1 MKLPRFLPLLLVVAL
16 ASSALA
22 SDNVPGSPQNKPV
35 VLVGGTVYPVS
46 GPAVEDAAVVFAD
59 GKIVAVGKRGEI
71 DVPDD
76 AQSVDCEGKRIYPGL
91 FDASDQLGLVEIGA
105 VRATVDD
112 AETGGVNPNA
122 QARVSV
128 NPDSEV
134 IPTVRANGILL
145 AHVTPTGGMVSGE
158 GAVMMLDGWTY
169 EDMTLRPVTGVR
181 LNWPS
186 LLPRESWRNFIPV
199 ERQLQQ
205 RDENLR
211 RIEDLFDAAERYRV
225 ALEAAGV
232 TSAATQPAATTRPD
246 GRAGVAATRPATRPA
261 AEVPDYDAKL
271 EAMVPLLTGEI
282 PLIVDAN
289 EASQIESAVAFAA
302 RRKLKLIL
310 LGAADAGKVIPLL
323 KQHDVAVILEGTHR
337 LPGGRDEAYDE
348 PFTLPAR
355 LAEAGVRFAVASN
368 REPAFARNL
377 PEQVGTAVGYGLDET
392 DALKCMTLSP
402 AQILGVADRVGSLE
416 VGKDATL
423 IVCDGDILETPTH
436 VVQAWIQ
443 GRPVDLSSKQTRLYE
458 KYKRRYGQK

>member
-1 MKLPRFLPLLLVVAL
+1 MKIRLLLTLLAL
-16 ASSALA
+16 AAAAPAVA
-22 SDNVPGSPQNKPV
+22 SDEVPGSPATRPV
-35 VLVGGTVYPVS
+35 ALVGGTVYPVS
-46 GPAVEDAAVVFAD
+46 GPAVEDGVVVVAD
-59 GKIVAVGKRGEI
+59 GKIAAVGKRGEV
-71 DVPDD
+71 DVPAD
-76 AQSVDCEGKRIYPGL
+76 AESVDCEGKRLYPGL
-91 FDASDQLGLVEIGA
+91 FDACDQLGLVEIGA

-112 AETGGVNPNA
+112 TETGGLNPNA

-145 AHVTPTGGMVSGE
+145 AHVTPTGGLVSGE

-181 LNWPS
+181 LNWPN
-186 LLPRESWRNFIPV
+186 LLPRESFRQHIPV

-211 RIEDLFDAAERYRV
+211 RIEEVFDAAERYRL

-232 TSAATQPAATTRPD
+232 AS
-246 GRAGVAATRPATRPA
+246 AATRPATASAASRPA
-261 AEVPDYDAKL
+261 MEVPDYDAKL

-289 EASQIESAVAFAA
+289 ETSQIESAVAFAA
-302 RRKLKLIL
+302 RRKLKLIV

-337 LPGGRDEAYDE
+337 LPTARDEPYDE

-355 LAEAGVRFAVASN
+355 LAAAGVRFAVASN

-377 PEQVGTAVGYGLDET
+377 PEQVGTAVGYGLDEA

-416 VGKDATL
+416 AGKDATL

-436 VVQAWIQ
+436 VVAAYIQ
-443 GRPVDLSSKQTRLYE
+443 GRSVDLSSKQTKLYE

>member
-1 MKLPRFLPLLLVVAL
+1 MLSPKIYPRTIPLLLVAL
-16 ASSALA
+16 ACALPARA
-22 SDNVPGSPQNKPV
+22 SDNVPGSPTTRPV
-35 VLVGGTVYPVS
+35 ALVGATVYLVS
-46 GPAVEDAAVVFAD
+46 GDPIEDAALVVKD
-59 GKIVAVGKRGEI
+59 GKIAAVGKRGEV
-71 DVPDD
+71 DVPAD
-76 AQSVDCEGKRIYPGL
+76 AESIDCAGKRIYPGL

-112 AETGGVNPNA
+112 TEAGGVNPNA
-122 QARVSV
+122 AVRVSV

-145 AHVTPTGGMVSGE
+145 AHVTPTGGLVSGQ

-169 EDMTLRPVTGVR
+169 EDMTLKPVTGVR
-181 LNWPS
+181 LNWPG
-186 LLPRESWRNFIPV
+186 LLPRESFRQAVPV

-211 RIEDLFDAAERYRV
+211 RIEELFDAADRYRL
-225 ALEAAGV
+225 AL
-232 TSAATQPAATTRPD
+232 S
-246 GRAGVAATRPATRPA
+246 AATRPAAAPA
-261 AEVPDYDAKL
+261 GAPDYDAKL
-271 EAMVPLLTGEI
+271 AAMVPLLTGEV

-302 RRKLKLIL
+302 RRKLKLVL

-323 KQHDVAVILEGTHR
+323 KAHDVAVILEGTHR

-355 LAEAGVRFAVASN
+355 LAAAGVRFAVASN

-377 PEQVGTAVGYGLDET
+377 PEQVGTAVGYGLGDA
-392 DALKCMTLSP
+392 DALRCMTLWP

-423 IVCDGDILETPTH
+423 IVCDGDVLETPTH
-436 VVQAWIQ
+436 VVAAYIQ
-443 GRPVDLSSKQTRLYE
+443 GRPVDLTSKQTRLND
-458 KYKRRYGQK
+458 KYKRRYGQE